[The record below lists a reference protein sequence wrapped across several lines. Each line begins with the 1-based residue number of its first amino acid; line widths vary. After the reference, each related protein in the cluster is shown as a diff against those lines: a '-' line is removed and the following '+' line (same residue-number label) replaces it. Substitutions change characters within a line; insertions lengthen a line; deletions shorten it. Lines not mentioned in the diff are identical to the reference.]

1 MINNSFCR
9 EEPEKKRKR
18 NDKKEAAQVSQSVSQ
33 SQLTPEQR
41 RFLELHEEIERL
53 VAELPPANERTDE
66 QKRRLQ
72 KLVKEKCMMKKKLD
86 GKVDHLIPQKA
97 AMSSAERKQKCRERR
112 TDSEKER
119 EREAAAEGMRRMRK
133 KQEK

>member
-1 MINNSFCR
+1 MSRINKWFCR
-9 EEPEKKRKR
+9 EGPEEKRKR
-18 NDKKEAAQVSQSVSQ
+18 NDKKEATQVSQSVSQ

-86 GKVDHLIPQKA
+86 GKVDHLIQREA
-97 AMSSAERKQKCRERR
+97 AKSSKERVQKCRERK
-112 TDSEKER
+112 TDSEKQQ
-119 EREAAAEGMRRMRK
+119 EREANAEQMRRNRK
-133 KQEK
+133 R

>member
-1 MINNSFCR
+1 M
-9 EEPEKKRKR
+9 
-18 NDKKEAAQVSQSVSQ
+18 SQ

-86 GKVDHLIPQKA
+86 GKVDDFIPKKA
-97 AMSSAERKQKCRERR
+97 AMSSTQRMRKLREGE

-119 EREAAAEGMRRMRK
+119 EREAAAERMRRLREKQK
-133 KQEK
+133 KSS

>member
-1 MINNSFCR
+1 MSRINRWFCR
-9 EEPEKKRKR
+9 EGPEEKRKQ
-18 NDKKEAAQVSQSVSQ
+18 NDKKEATQVSQSASQ

-97 AMSSAERKQKCRERR
+97 AMSSTERSQKCRERK
-112 TDSEKER
+112 TDSEKQQ
-119 EREAAAEGMRRMRK
+119 EREANAEQMRRNRK
-133 KQEK
+133 K